1 VFNTWTRLSY
11 LLPDTN
17 VSLPDKHTCMMDG
30 LGKSKLE
37 HLCLKAAL
45 QEILNLETEDI
56 IQFHLA
62 LIQDSNPDQ
71 TSEKCVSFKQ
81 SLGVLL
87 LQSEQNSGSGPDL
100 GKTVLDSPDLSL
112 VPESILSNE
121 LQLLVQASL
130 LKWSPRSGV
139 RLGVHL
145 GYSAINHLD
154 NKSLLLKS

>member
-1 VFNTWTRLSY
+1 
-11 LLPDTN
+11 
-17 VSLPDKHTCMMDG
+17 M
-30 LGKSKLE
+30 SKLE

-62 LIQDSNPDQ
+62 LIQDSNPDK

-112 VPESILSNE
+112 VPETIFSNE

-130 LKWSPRSGV
+130 LKGL
-139 RLGVHL
+139 LGVVYVFEYTL
-145 GYSAINHLD
+145 GTRPLTILITRAYFSCR
-154 NKSLLLKS
+154 SESS